1 MSPSEILAR
10 VRRLNRKRQ
19 PRVIIH
25 LYVFTNDNRIPVE
38 ISQ

>member
-1 MSPSEILAR
+1 MTIASFLAHL
-10 VRRLNRKRQ
+10 RRAKRKAQ
-19 PRVIIH
+19 PPVIIH